1 MGNPALSLKKQ
12 ARIAGLL
19 FLIWIITGLY
29 SLMYLPSQI
38 KTGGDAATVAQ
49 NVLSHEWLFRTGII
63 SDIISGVL
71 WIFLV
76 LAFYKLFK
84 PVNEWAAKLLI
95 AFVVVQIPIVF
106 CMAAFK
112 IASLKA
118 FKGEILTSFELG
130 QRQDL
135 ALSFLKLEDFAT
147 LALEMYWGLWL
158 FPLALL
164 VYQSRFL
171 PRFLGI
177 WLAINGAAY
186 LVLSSTG
193 LLLPEYAGS
202 VYKYAFPA
210 FFGELALMLW
220 LLIKGAKNDVS

>member
-1 MGNPALSLKKQ
+1 MENEVSSLKKQ
-12 ARIAGLL
+12 ARTAGLL

-49 NVLSHEWLFRTGII
+49 NVLSHEFLFRTGIVCDVI
-63 SDIISGVL
+63 GGAL
-71 WIFLV
+71 WILLV
-76 LAFYKLFK
+76 LAFYRLFR
-84 PVNEWAAKLLI
+84 PVSEWAAKLLVG
-95 AFVVVQIPIVF
+95 FVVVQIPVVF
-106 CMAAFK
+106 SMAAFK

-118 FKGEILTSFELG
+118 FKGEILTSFEPN

-135 ALSFLKLEDFAT
+135 ALTFLKLEAYGT
-147 LALEMYWGLWL
+147 LALETFWGLWL

-177 WLAINGAAY
+177 WLAVNGLAY
-186 LVLSSTG
+186 LVLSFTG

-220 LLIKGAKNDVS
+220 LLIRGAKND

>member
-1 MGNPALSLKKQ
+1 MKNTASSLKKQ
-12 ARIAGLL
+12 ARTTGLL

-29 SLMYLPSQI
+29 GLMYLPSQI
-38 KTGGDAATVAQ
+38 KVGSDAATATQ
-49 NVLSHEWLFRTGII
+49 NVLSHEWLFRTGIM
-63 SDIISGVL
+63 SDAISGVL

-84 PVNEWAAKLLI
+84 PVNEWAVKLLI
-95 AFVVVQIPIVF
+95 AFVVVQIPVVF
-106 CMAAFK
+106 TMTAFK

-118 FKGEILTSFELG
+118 FKGEILASFEPS

-135 ALSFLKLEDFAT
+135 ALSFLKLEGYAT
-147 LALEMYWGLWL
+147 LALEMFWGLWL
-158 FPLALL
+158 FPLAML

-177 WLAINGAAY
+177 WLLVNGFAY
-186 LVLSSTG
+186 IVLSFTG
-193 LLLPEYAGS
+193 LLLPQYADS
-202 VYKYAFPA
+202 VYKFAFPA

-220 LLIKGAKNDVS
+220 LLIKGAKNG